1 MFHVKHFKKH
11 MFTNTIYQLIN
22 LFDYVL
28 SLNRFTPLDIKQL
41 HITFFYGRTLIN
53 YMKL

>member
-1 MFHVKHFKKH
+1 MFHVKHSKKH
-11 MFTNTIYQLIN
+11 MFTNMIYQLIN
-22 LFDYVL
+22 LFDYVSL
-28 SLNRFTPLDIKQL
+28 LNRFTPLGKKYL

>member
-1 MFHVKHFKKH
+1 
-11 MFTNTIYQLIN
+11 MFTDMIYQLIN

-28 SLNRFTPLDIKQL
+28 SINRFTPLDIKYL
-41 HITFFYGRTLIN
+41 RITFFYGRTLIN

>member
-22 LFDYVL
+22 LFDNVL

>member
-1 MFHVKHFKKH
+1 

-22 LFDYVL
+22 LNLFDYVS

-41 HITFFYGRTLIN
+41 HITFFYGRTSIN

>member
-1 MFHVKHFKKH
+1 
-11 MFTNTIYQLIN
+11 MFTDMIYQLIN

-28 SLNRFTPLDIKQL
+28 SLNSSTPLGIKCL
-41 HITFFYGRTLIN
+41 RITFFYGRTLIN